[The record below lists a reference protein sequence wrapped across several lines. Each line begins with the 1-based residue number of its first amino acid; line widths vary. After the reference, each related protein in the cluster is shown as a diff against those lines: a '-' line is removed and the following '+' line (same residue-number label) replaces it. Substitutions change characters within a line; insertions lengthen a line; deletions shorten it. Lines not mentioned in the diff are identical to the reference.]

1 MQGVTLIEL
10 MVVISVVGILSTI
23 AYNSYS
29 EQSLK
34 GKRADGRAMIQEVMA
49 AEERYYTERN
59 LYTITSSDMG
69 FPGGVLKSS
78 HKTHTIAIEVGPTGS
93 LATSVQVTATSIT
106 GDTDC
111 ATMTLTSTNVQSGT
125 GTQPSACW

>member
-23 AYNSYS
+23 AYNSYT

-34 GKRADGRAMIQEVMA
+34 GKRADGRAMVQEVLA

-59 LYTITSSDMG
+59 LYTLTATDMG
-69 FPGGVLKSS
+69 FPGGVLNSS
-78 HKTHTIAIEVGPTGS
+78 HKT
-93 LATSVQVTATSIT
+93 
-106 GDTDC
+106 DRK
-111 ATMTLTSTNVQSGT
+111 STRLNSSHLRLSRM
-125 GTQPSACW
+125 PSSA